1 MTWANHHSSSRDSF
15 ISVLLRLHIFLFPSP
30 PLWSLFLNHL
40 CRLLFSLNSKFWCFP
55 ASVLNS
61 LFLVSFFPYKF
72 TLGGISLIPSA
83 QIFLSSEC
91 VYNHPIPISKYCVL
105 SWTPDFL
112 PETCPWPSLLSH
124 PIRLVHPV
132 LLLEAWESF
141 SSSSSKSPSSNF
153 YPVYPGNVSPAHLLV
168 PMFKMPLS
176 LLWTSEIASLLLS
189 AFPFSPHPV

>member
-124 PIRLVHPV
+124 PIRLVPIQ
-132 LLLEAWESF
+132 
-141 SSSSSKSPSSNF
+141 F
-153 YPVYPGNVSPAHLLV
+153 YCWKHGSHSRLHQ
-168 PMFKMPLS
+168 
-176 LLWTSEIASLLLS
+176 ASLHPAISIQFTREMYLQPIYLS
-189 AFPFSPHPV
+189 PCSRCHCLFCGLVK